1 MLDYQP
7 RGCIVLFK
15 VTCLAL
21 DVLDQAIKQERYSED
36 EKLFVRITVG
46 IG

>member
-7 RGCIVLFK
+7 KGYFVVFK
-15 VTCLAL
+15 VTCSAL

-36 EKLFVRITVG
+36 EKLFVRLTVG